1 MEVLSVIR
9 EKTVRTVL
17 TIRLASNLADSN
29 KMIQNTVRHTVRQKV
44 EADSCVAA
52 DSRTE
57 RTVF

>member
-17 TIRLASNLADSN
+17 T
-29 KMIQNTVRHTVRQKV
+29 VRQKV
-44 EADSCVAA
+44 EADSCVEA

-57 RTVF
+57 RTVFRDKVKS